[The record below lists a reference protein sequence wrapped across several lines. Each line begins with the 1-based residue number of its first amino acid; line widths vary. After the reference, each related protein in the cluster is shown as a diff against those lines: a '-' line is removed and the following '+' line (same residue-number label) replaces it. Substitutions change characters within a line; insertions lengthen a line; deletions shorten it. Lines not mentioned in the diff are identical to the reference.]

1 MMKIIKK
8 RKTKGEREIGNGT
21 SCVNSSSHC
30 ITLSGRLNVMI
41 KEKLY
46 LEGLKGGGR
55 PKNDGRDREEYV

>member
-1 MMKIIKK
+1 M
-8 RKTKGEREIGNGT
+8 
-21 SCVNSSSHC
+21 NSSSHC

-46 LEGLKGGGR
+46 LEGLKGGGGR